1 MRWPPPP
8 VSDVDGDGWSP
19 PEDCDDGDE
28 TINPEAADVPYNGVD
43 EDCDG
48 TDLIDVDVDG
58 HDAVEA
64 GGDDCNDATAQI
76 SPSASEICDN
86 GDDEDCDGEID
97 EACAVRPDPGDPGGF
112 AWACGT
118 TPGSA
123 LPVLA
128 GLALCLFFSR
138 SGCARSRR

>member
-19 PEDCDDGDE
+19 PSDCDDGDAA
-28 TINPEAADVPYNGVD
+28 INPDAVDVPYNGID

-48 TDLIDVDVDG
+48 TDLLDVDGDG
-58 HDAVEA
+58 HDALEE

-76 SPSASEICDN
+76 SPSASEVCGN
-86 GDDEDCDGEID
+86 GDDEDCDEEVD
-97 EACAVRPDPGDPGGF
+97 EACAASSDPGDPGGL

-118 TPGSA
+118 SPGVA
-123 LPVLA
+123 FPL
-128 GLALCLFFSR
+128 LALVSIVLVLSR
-138 SGCARSRR
+138 SGCATSRR